1 MDEQPSDGILEE
13 FRIEFLAVWRRLP
26 NKAFFLVL
34 LAAWLALFQF
44 VGNSARGYASTPSLM
59 QWMYLVYNP
68 AGGED
73 PTGDIGNWVPLVV
86 LGLFWWRRKELMAV
100 ELKMWAPGLLLVGLG
115 LAIHV
120 VGFVVQQ
127 PIISLVGLFTGLYGL
142 TGLVWGPGW
151 LRASFFPFFLFA
163 FMIPPGSMAVPI
175 TFRLR
180 VWVCQI
186 VEGICGN
193 LFAFDIIRE
202 GTALKN
208 PLGTYQYEVAAA
220 CSGIRSLTATLAV
233 ALIYAWL
240 SFSSWWKR
248 GLLIAAAFPL
258 AVLGNVVRMLTI
270 IIAAEFGGQSAGN
283 YVHEGGPLEIFSL
296 LPYIPAFGGLLLL
309 GYWLREREPEKAPAA
324 EAKKDE

>member
-44 VGNSARGYASTPSLM
+44 LGNSARGYASTPSLM

-86 LGLFWWRRKELMAV
+86 LGLFWWRRKELMAA

-115 LAIHV
+115 LVIHV

-127 PIISLVGLFTGLYGL
+127 PTISLVGLFTGLYGL

-270 IIAAEFGGQSAGN
+270 IVAAEFGGQSAGN
-283 YVHEGGPLEIFSL
+283 YVHEGGPLGIFSL

-309 GYWLREREPEKAPAA
+309 GYWLREREPQKAPAA
-324 EAKKDE
+324 EAKRDE

>member
-44 VGNSARGYASTPSLM
+44 LGNSARGYASTPSLM

-86 LGLFWWRRKELMAV
+86 LGLFWWRRKELMAA

-115 LAIHV
+115 LVIHV

-127 PIISLVGLFTGLYGL
+127 PTISLVGLFTGLYGL

-270 IIAAEFGGQSAGN
+270 IVAAEFGGQSAGN
-283 YVHEGGPLEIFSL
+283 YVHEGGPLGIFSL

-309 GYWLREREPEKAPAA
+309 GYWLREREPQKAPAA

>member
-1 MDEQPSDGILEE
+1 
-13 FRIEFLAVWRRLP
+13 
-26 NKAFFLVL
+26 
-34 LAAWLALFQF
+34 
-44 VGNSARGYASTPSLM
+44 
-59 QWMYLVYNP
+59 
-68 AGGED
+68 
-73 PTGDIGNWVPLVV
+73 
-86 LGLFWWRRKELMAV
+86 
-100 ELKMWAPGLLLVGLG
+100 
-115 LAIHV
+115 
-120 VGFVVQQ
+120 
-127 PIISLVGLFTGLYGL
+127 
-142 TGLVWGPGW
+142 VWGPGW

-233 ALIYAWL
+233 ALIYSWL

-248 GLLIAAAFPL
+248 ALLIAAAFPL